1 MKDGIPGYII
11 NNKVG
16 LDDDALID
24 IEEKIFEFKSKILDN
39 RFTFN
44 QEYFG
49 IIYLLRLHEFLFG
62 DLYDYAGKMSER
74 YKDSDKGHFEK
85 EIKTIVSLI
94 GSKSD
99 VTHIADLINDLI
111 DEQIFDDGNSRTIHL
126 FFDNVINCYFAKE
139 DDYVKALKEEIKK
152 SGRKL

>member
-1 MKDGIPGYII
+1 M
-11 NNKVG
+11 NNKLG
-16 LDDDALID
+16 LDNDAIVEV
-24 IEEKIFEFKSKILDN
+24 EEKLVEYKSKLVDY
-39 RFTFN
+39 RFTFDVDN
-44 QEYFG
+44 FG

-62 DLYDYAGKMSER
+62 DLYFEAGKMSER

>member
-1 MKDGIPGYII
+1 
-11 NNKVG
+11 
-16 LDDDALID
+16 
-24 IEEKIFEFKSKILDN
+24 
-39 RFTFN
+39 
-44 QEYFG
+44 
-49 IIYLLRLHEFLFG
+49 
-62 DLYDYAGKMSER
+62 
-74 YKDSDKGHFEK
+74 
-85 EIKTIVSLI
+85 VSLI